1 MTVCCRNGD
10 PFQGSKGGSCLT
22 LGDELSIETHML
34 TKQGTLLG
42 RGAWGEEEGKGA
54 QEACSYV
61 ARSLGFYGDVSFRGS
76 LASLSDSGS
85 FLVVHALLSQGGC
98 QREGFWEVV
107 GHLVS
112 PLDPSQTLLVGGCVL
127 VSCSSPGPPVIK

>member
-1 MTVCCRNGD
+1 MWLEASGFMV
-10 PFQGSKGGSCLT
+10 
-22 LGDELSIETHML
+22 ML
-34 TKQGTLLG
+34 ISG
-42 RGAWGEEEGKGA
+42 
-54 QEACSYV
+54 V
-61 ARSLGFYGDVSFRGS
+61 S

-112 PLDPSQTLLVGGCVL
+112 PLNPFQTPLVGGRLL
-127 VSCSSPGPPVIK
+127 VSCSLPGPPVIK